1 MEHGWNTV
9 TKNQF
14 KIQRNRNNLPISLI
28 RYIKGVDSMTKEQQ
42 IKEVLKLMNETLDNN
57 EWKELL
63 KIYLELKG

>member
-1 MEHGWNTV
+1 M
-9 TKNQF
+9 K
-14 KIQRNRNNLPISLI
+14 
-28 RYIKGVDSMTKEQQ
+28 DTKEQQ